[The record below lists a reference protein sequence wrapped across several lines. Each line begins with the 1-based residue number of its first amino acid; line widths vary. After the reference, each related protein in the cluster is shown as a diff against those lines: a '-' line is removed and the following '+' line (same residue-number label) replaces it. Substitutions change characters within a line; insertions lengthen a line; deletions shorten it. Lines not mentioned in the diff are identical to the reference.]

1 MKKIIFLDL
10 KEKEVFV
17 YAIEKKG
24 NAFHVKDTFSAP
36 IKDGSSFS
44 IEKTFEDVEESYLSL
59 PLSLLNFR
67 ILELP
72 FSDMEKARE
81 VVPFELE
88 GIIIGGAESTVFDV
102 CSLGSSNGKHTI
114 LVVYIMKKTL
124 RKILEDLKSFKV
136 DPKAVTSLELAHLM
150 TSSRS
155 REEITNL
162 ILNPQSIQ
170 GNDRITTALKE
181 INTPLINLRRGEF
194 SYTVDTEKTRKSL
207 KLSVILLMLL
217 VLIFLS
223 DTAFRIISTKI
234 EISYLKNEIRKTY
247 SGIFPNEKKVTNE
260 IYQMK
265 AHLKELKARE
275 STFIGIS
282 PLQFLLDL
290 SQRGRQGIMFTDL
303 TIEKERIILKGE
315 APSLS
320 DVQQVKKSLEEF
332 LIDVNISDAK
342 PFSRDRTGFTITAK
356 EKKI

>member
-1 MKKIIFLDL
+1 MKRIVFFDL
-10 KEKEVFV
+10 KGEEISI
-17 YAIEKKG
+17 YEIEKKG

-36 IKDGSSFS
+36 VKDGGSFS

-67 ILELP
+67 VLELP

-102 CSLGSSNGKHTI
+102 CSLRSSNGKHTI
-114 LVVYIMKKTL
+114 LVVYIVKETL
-124 RKILEDLKSFKV
+124 RKILEDLESFKV

-150 TSSRS
+150 TSSKS
-155 REEITNL
+155 REEIANL
-162 ILNPQSIQ
+162 ILNPQSIH
-170 GNDRITTALKE
+170 GDDRITTALKE
-181 INTPLINLRRGEF
+181 MTIPIINLRRGEF
-194 SYTVDTEKTRKSL
+194 SYTVDTEKTKRSL
-207 KLSVILLMLL
+207 KLTAILLVLL

-223 DTAFRIISTKI
+223 DMAFRIITTKR
-234 EISYLKNEIRKTY
+234 EISSVKNEIRKTY
-247 SGIFPNEKKVTNE
+247 AGIFPNEKKITNE
-260 IYQMK
+260 LYQMK
-265 AHLKELKARE
+265 VHMKELKAKE

-290 SQRGRQGIMFTDL
+290 SQRSRQGIMFTDL